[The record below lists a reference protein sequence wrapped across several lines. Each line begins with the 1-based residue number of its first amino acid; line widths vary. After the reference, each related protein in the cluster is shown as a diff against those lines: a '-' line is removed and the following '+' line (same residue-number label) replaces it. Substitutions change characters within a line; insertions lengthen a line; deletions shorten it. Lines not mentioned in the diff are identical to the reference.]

1 MSHNVR
7 EALAFVGQLL
17 VIIAVVVAFILCVW
31 GLGTLLT
38 NAEQSQSGQQRQVG
52 YDKGYSEGYCAA
64 LGGAALN
71 ADTCN
76 VEGKVV
82 AIVR

>member
-1 MSHNVR
+1 MR
-7 EALAFVGQLL
+7 EVLKFTGQLL
-17 VIIAVVVAFILCVW
+17 IIIVVMVAFV
-31 GLGTLLT
+31 LGVIWLGNSMT
-38 NAEQSQSGQQRQVG
+38 NAEKSQNKAQQEVG
-52 YDKGYSEGYCAA
+52 YAEGYSEGYCAA
-64 LGGAALN
+64 LGGTVLN

>member
-1 MSHNVR
+1 MR
-7 EALAFVGQLL
+7 EVLTLIGQVLL
-17 VIIAVVVAFILCVW
+17 VIVIAAGVLAAILTGVH
-31 GLGTLLT
+31 LIS
-38 NAEQSQSGQQRQVG
+38 NAERSEREAQQEVG
-52 YDKGYSEGYCAA
+52 YAEGYSAGYCAA

>member
-17 VIIAVVVAFILCVW
+17 VIIAVVVAFIW